1 MMTEMVGVMQEI
13 ILMTLEVIATLVK
26 DDSSRGG
33 IMEVTELEELSTEKT
48 TQKGFAGEL
57 KGKGLRGRPRLRRI
71 DI

>member
-48 TQKGFAGEL
+48 TKKSFAGEL
-57 KGKGLRGRPRLRRI
+57 EGKKLRGRPRLRRI